1 MRRIVMN
8 RIIQTVISSLPRH
21 LNNQK
26 HRLYFSQARRWLALL
41 LCIVSNSCLAPPQN
55 FPVHSAAWELANPE
69 PTGLDR
75 LMENNNHHQVLVAV
89 LDAGIDSAHP
99 RLQRNLHPFALTPE
113 VHARWQIPLSQR
125 RYGYGLDLVGND
137 FFPHYAILA
146 EAEPNAEATPIPT
159 PTPTPRYEEIS
170 AKLMS
175 GTHGTHVSQLATLG
189 NPAIGLIPVKVLP
202 LVARE
207 VTGGPEVVL
216 DSALNR
222 EAIFESQLVDF
233 IQALE
238 KGLDFAVS
246 NRADIAS
253 LSLGVNLEE
262 LSDPTRRARLQNL
275 IESRISVKLKTTW
288 SSILIIAAAGNERTL
303 LDRPTLSIPATL
315 EHPELIAVGALNKDR
330 SIAHYSNFSRFVD
343 VYMQGSDIHSAVPI
357 ALGGW
362 ENESGTSMATPL
374 VANLAA
380 RIKLIL
386 PSLSPR
392 EVRAL
397 ILNTARIVEAPIQ
410 PRPEGESSS
419 SSPMPPLP
427 QTALIRIADFKKALA
442 MARRLKQISL
452 SAPEA
457 RTLLTSPFEH
467 GHAPPLV
474 LPGPAP
480 RSSPTK

>member
-1 MRRIVMN
+1 MRHAAMN
-8 RIIQTVISSLPRH
+8 LILKNEVSRSPLQMTQKNRQT
-21 LNNQK
+21 
-26 HRLYFSQARRWLALL
+26 FSPARRWLGALF
-41 LCIVSNSCLAPPQN
+41 CFIFSSCLAPPQN
-55 FPVHSAAWELANPE
+55 FPVHSVPWELANPE
-69 PTGLDR
+69 PTGLEG
-75 LMENNNHHQVLVAV
+75 LMEQNTRHRVLVSV

-99 RLQRNLHPFALTPE
+99 RLQPNLHPFVLTPE
-113 VHARWQIPLSQR
+113 LHAQWQVPLSQR

-137 FFPHYAILA
+137 FFPHYAVIA
-146 EAEPNAEATPIPT
+146 EEEPNAEATAT
-159 PTPTPRYEEIS
+159 PSPGPSPLYEEIS

-207 VTGGPEVVL
+207 TPGGPEAIL

-222 EAIFESQLVDF
+222 EAIFEAQLVDF
-233 IQALE
+233 IKALE
-238 KGLDFAVS
+238 KGLDFSVS
-246 NRADIAS
+246 NHADIAS

-262 LSDPTRRARLQNL
+262 LSDPARRARLQTL
-275 IESRISVKLKTTW
+275 IEERINVKLKTTW
-288 SSILIIAAAGNERTL
+288 SSLLIIAAAGNERTL

-315 EHPELIAVGALNKDR
+315 EHPDLIAVGALNKDR

-343 VYMQGSDIHSAVPI
+343 VYMQGSDIRSAVPL

-386 PSLSPR
+386 PTLSPR

-397 ILNTARIVEAPIQ
+397 ILNTARLVEAPIQ
-410 PRPEGESSS
+410 PRPEGESSTEGTAT
-419 SSPMPPLP
+419 PLP
-427 QTALIRIADFKKALA
+427 QTAVIRIADFKRALA
-442 MARRLKQISL
+442 TAQRLKQIPP
-452 SAPEA
+452 SAAEA
-457 RTLLTSPFEH
+457 RSLLTPPFEH
-467 GHAPPLV
+467 GHAPRLV
-474 LPGPAP
+474 LPGSAP
-480 RSSPTK
+480 SGSPN